1 MVTGSKMNEVLA
13 KCKDATSQAVEKAAE
28 MTGSASSGISTAMND
43 MREKSGPNP
52 GTGLKKTSGST
63 DGDLCAPEEAGEYL
77 LPAELSLSEISNEAY
92 DEKADDTGED
102 TISQTTDDLINSY
115 GRNIIDCFKSGIK
128 DKNILTI
135 AGVMGIIW
143 IIIGLL
149 PAIGI
154 NPLPVQFLS
163 FLTFAQGGLTG
174 GGLGF
179 IGGIAGKGLI
189 AYFVA
194 LVIAGKITPDN
205 TISSLRSFAA
215 GFSGKKW
222 DVASVSPLLI
232 GVGSALLIYNFL
244 AGTSTVFNCMVGI
257 VAFIVAV
264 RSLSG
269 RTGFVRNIF
278 SSLFAKEGRVNSGFV
293 TKIMVGWAAGFALG
307 VLLSLPGSIL
317 WGYVC
322 YIAGLIILI
331 AGAVLVYS
339 SGKKEGAAA

>member
-1 MVTGSKMNEVLA
+1 MVTGSKMSEVLA
-13 KCKDATSQAVEKAAE
+13 KCKDATSQAVEKATE
-28 MTGSASSGISTAMND
+28 VTGSASSGISTSIKD
-43 MREKSGPNP
+43 LREKPGPNP
-52 GTGLKKTSGST
+52 GSGTKNGGGSF
-63 DGDLCAPEEAGEYL
+63 DGDSYAPKEAGECV
-77 LPAELSLSEISNEAY
+77 LPGELSLSGREGETSDKRE
-92 DEKADDTGED
+92 DDTGEE
-102 TISQTTDDLINSY
+102 TIRQTTDDVINSC
-115 GRNIIDCFKSGIK
+115 GKNIIECFKSGIK

-215 GFSGKKW
+215 GFSGKKL